1 MRTSGRGQHAGRMS
15 RVGVIFMSLVFFM
28 FQRKCKNIFRKMS
41 QKIEIRFEYVIECQ
55 IYYVNR
61 YGTKCEIVHQSKIR
75 FKCEIEH

>member
-1 MRTSGRGQHAGRMS
+1 
-15 RVGVIFMSLVFFM
+15 
-28 FQRKCKNIFRKMS
+28 MS